1 MGRSTHSLLI
11 SYGLFCR
18 NHCIDQAI
26 SFTFSIFLTFSPIT
40 KKNEICRLNK
50 YYGQTEKHYI
60 LEGKSN
66 AFSLHLCIYL
76 SINLSIYLF
85 IYISFHL
92 YLSTYPSVYP
102 SIHPCMFAQSMWLGK
117 ILEETIPWKTC
128 SQNSR
133 RAILTSSRAQE
144 SLDSLVFPL

>member
-11 SYGLFCR
+11 SYALFCR
-18 NHCIDQAI
+18 NHCIDEAI

-40 KKNEICRLNK
+40 KKPRSADLTNLMD
-50 YYGQTEKHYI
+50 QTEKHCI

-76 SINLSIYLF
+76 SINLSIYLL
-85 IYISFHL
+85 IYLSFHL

>member
-26 SFTFSIFLTFSPIT
+26 SFTFSIFLTFSRIT
-40 KKNEICRLNK
+40 KNEIFMD
-50 YYGQTEKHYI
+50 QTEKRYI
-60 LEGKSN
+60 LEGRSN

-85 IYISFHL
+85 IYLYFQL
-92 YLSTYPSVYP
+92 YLSTYPSVNA
-102 SIHPCMFAQSMWLGK
+102 SIHPCMFAHSMWPGK
-117 ILEETIPWKTC
+117 ILEETIP
-128 SQNSR
+128 
-133 RAILTSSRAQE
+133 
-144 SLDSLVFPL
+144 

>member
-1 MGRSTHSLLI
+1 MDVGSDITKTKKTRFEMGRSTHSLLISSGLHSLLI

-18 NHCIDQAI
+18 NHCIDEAI
-26 SFTFSIFLTFSPIT
+26 SFTFNIFLTFFT
-40 KKNEICRLNK
+40 NHKKPRSADLTNIMD
-50 YYGQTEKHYI
+50 QTEKHYI

-85 IYISFHL
+85 IYLSFHL

-117 ILEETIPWKTC
+117 ILEEAIP
-128 SQNSR
+128 
-133 RAILTSSRAQE
+133 
-144 SLDSLVFPL
+144 